1 MVQRTLDNV
10 YMYNGSLLN
19 AEGLLDTMLLNSFSG
34 PQTGTLDVS
43 DTDRDLN
50 WDSTENATWND
61 ANATF
66 IGSGEASV
74 SVTIL
79 GITLSLSSSVPFNAW
94 EVDGQ
99 TYIEYPEDGPAALLD
114 GLLSEALDIPLLNLL
129 GVSQL
134 IRRIEQNAILDF
146 DLTNQNEINLPVCF
160 AKGTRIKT
168 LGGWEV
174 IENIKAGDLVM
185 TQDHGAQ
192 PVRWIGHATA
202 KAQGAFAPVEIDQGV
217 LGNDRPLVV
226 SQQHRVLHRS
236 VAAELLLDAHE
247 VLMAAKHLVNGT
259 TIRLRETGSVTYY
272 HMLFDQHELVFSEG
286 VVSESFHPGAMAHHA
301 LRRAEC
307 DELFGLFPELQT
319 DFNNY
324 GQAARKIAK
333 SYEAELLAA
342 NTAM

>member
-10 YMYNGSLLN
+10 YMYNGTLLN
-19 AEGLLDTMLLNSFSG
+19 AEGLLDTMLVSSFSG

-43 DTDRDLN
+43 DTDGDIN

-74 SVTIL
+74 SVTLL
-79 GITLSLSSSVPFNAW
+79 GIELSLSSSVPFNAW

-99 TYIEYPEDGPAALLD
+99 TYVEYPEGDPAGLLD
-114 GLLSEALDIPLLNLL
+114 GLLSQALDFPLLSLL
-129 GVSQL
+129 GVPQL
-134 IRRIEQNAILDF
+134 VSLIEQNAILDF
-146 DLTNQNEINLPVCF
+146 DLTNQNEIDLPVCF

-168 LGGWEV
+168 LGGWEM

-202 KAQGAFAPVEIDQGV
+202 RAHGAFAPVEIDQGV
-217 LGNDRPLVV
+217 LGNDRPLTV
-226 SQQHRVLHRS
+226 SQQHRVLHGS
-236 VAAELLLDAHE
+236 VAAELLLGVNE
-247 VLMAAKHLVNGT
+247 VLLAAKHLVNGT
-259 TIRLRETGSVTYY
+259 TIRLRETGYVTYY

-286 VVSESFHPGAMAHHA
+286 IATESFHPGAMAHNA
-301 LRRAEC
+301 LRSAEC
-307 DELFGLFPELQT
+307 EELFGLFPELQS

-324 GQAARKIAK
+324 GLAARQVVK
-333 SYEAELLAA
+333 SYEADLLVVDAV
-342 NTAM
+342 